1 MKNFEKM
8 KEEII
13 KKFSYM
19 LKCITE
25 LIFKNKSK
33 NKFYNNSPRVDL
45 LYKDQKIYF
54 DALQEAI
61 KNRAIYNVS
70 LSGEYSS
77 GKSSIIDS
85 FIIIENRFI
94 NGLKN
99 KNKFLK
105 ISLADFRGKE
115 ISEATQKLLEEKIL
129 QQIIYNKTNYTV
141 PNSGFKRIEK
151 ENLISQVTLHLFY
164 LLLGINIFNKT
175 IHLKYPEY
183 SNINNIIESIFEAF
197 FKLTYKISVVNLKI
211 MTFLV
216 MTIFFLSKIYAYI
229 KRNKINIKSIG
240 KGSVELFSDKEEKEI
255 FNKYLSEVLY
265 YFQCTKINVV
275 FIEDLDRIDC
285 NKELFLKLRELNFL
299 INNSDQVKQ
308 KVVFIYAVRN
318 NIFDTMEENSKFFEF
333 NIPIIPVVDKYNI
346 QDYILKLAEDIGIK
360 EKFSETYF
368 WDISKFFK
376 NIREINN
383 VFNDYIFYKNSLSL
397 FDYEMGLFS
406 MMIIKNLAP
415 KEFKE
420 FFHEGKDFLTDLIQI
435 KENINKRIR
444 GDDKIAAI
452 ITEKGTIKELLINR
466 EDLEFDL
473 IFSNESKN
481 WSVKQIL
488 LEIEKIK
495 SHNKI
500 IVELFFKGYIEE
512 KIKEQPYFRKEQ
524 VPEEI
529 YRFIEKA
536 KSSEKI
542 KYKFLLSNVELL
554 IKCDKSANFM
564 KKNAINYYVFNFFL
578 KLNKNN
584 SNLDLE
590 KVKNEYIENVIN
602 DFLENKMNFI
612 EYLVKNNKIPY
623 LEKYLT
629 INYLVN
635 YHSLITKIIEK
646 NKIISL
652 ELFEI
657 LKKTPAEE
665 KKMSHLISNY

>member
-1 MKNFEKM
+1 MKNFEKI
-8 KEEII
+8 KEKII
-13 KKFSYM
+13 KGFSFIF
-19 LKCITE
+19 KCITE
-25 LIFKNKSK
+25 WIFKNKSK

-85 FIIIENRFI
+85 FIIKENRFI

-151 ENLISQVTLHLFY
+151 ENLISQATLHLFY
-164 LLLGINIFNKT
+164 LLLGINIFSKT
-175 IHLKYPEY
+175 ILLKYPEY

-360 EKFSETYF
+360 EKFSEIYF
-368 WDISKFFK
+368 LDISKFFK

-406 MMIIKNLAP
+406 MMIIKNLLP

-435 KENINKRIR
+435 KENINKRIK
-444 GDDKIAAI
+444 GDEKIAAI
-452 ITEKGTIKELLINR
+452 ITEKGTIKELLIDR
-466 EDLEFDL
+466 GDLEFELLVSD
-473 IFSNESKN
+473 ESES
-481 WSVKQIL
+481 WGVKQIL
-488 LEIEKIK
+488 LEIEKIE

-512 KIKEQPYFRKEQ
+512 KIKEQPYFRKEE

-536 KSSEKI
+536 RSLEKI
-542 KYKFLLSNVELL
+542 KYKFLLKDVELL
-554 IKCDKSANFM
+554 IKYDKSANFM
-564 KKNAINYYVFNFFL
+564 KKNAINYYIFNFFL
-578 KLNKNN
+578 KLNRNN
-584 SNLDLE
+584 SNLNLE
-590 KVKNEYIENVIN
+590 KIKNEYIENVIN

-623 LEKYLT
+623 PEKYLT

-635 YHSLITKIIEK
+635 YHSIITKIIEK

-652 ELFEI
+652 ELFKI
-657 LKKTPAEE
+657 LKKNPDEE
-665 KKMSHLISNY
+665 KKLFLLISNY

>member
-1 MKNFEKM
+1 MINFEKI
-8 KEEII
+8 KEEIA
-13 KKFSYM
+13 KWKV
-19 LKCITE
+19 
-25 LIFKNKSK
+25 KNKSK

-61 KNRAIYNVS
+61 KNKAIYNVS

-77 GKSSIIDS
+77 GKSSILDS
-85 FIIIENRFI
+85 FILIENRFI
-94 NGLKN
+94 NSLKIKN

-115 ISEATQKLLEEKIL
+115 TSETTQKLLEEKIL
-129 QQIIYNKTNYTV
+129 QQIIYNKTNGTL
-141 PNSGFKRIEK
+141 PNSRFKRIEK
-151 ENLISQVTLHLFY
+151 DNLIPQATLHLFY
-164 LLLGINIFNKT
+164 LLLVINIFNKT
-175 IHLKYPEY
+175 IYIKYPEY
-183 SNINNIIESIFEAF
+183 IRLNNIIEGIFGF
-197 FKLTYKISVVNLKI
+197 FLKLTFGIVIDNLKI

-216 MTIFFLSKIYAYI
+216 MTIFFLSKIYTYI

-240 KGSVELFSDKEEKEI
+240 KGSIELFSDKEEKEI

-265 YFQCTKINVV
+265 YFQCTEINVV

-299 INNSDQVKQ
+299 INNSEQVKQ

-346 QDYILKLAEDIGIK
+346 KDYILKLAEEIGIK
-360 EKFSETYF
+360 EKFNETYF
-368 WDISKFFK
+368 FDISKFFK

-420 FFHEGKDFLTDLIQI
+420 FFHEGKDFLTALIQI
-435 KENINKRIR
+435 KDNINKRIR
-444 GDDKIAAI
+444 ENDKIAGI
-452 ITEKGTIKELLINR
+452 VTEKGTIKELLINT
-466 EDLEFDL
+466 EDLEWEL
-473 IFSNESKN
+473 MISSESES

-488 LEIEKIK
+488 SEIEKIK

-536 KSSEKI
+536 KALEKI
-542 KYKFLLSNVELL
+542 KYKFLLNDVELL
-554 IKCDKSANFM
+554 IKYDKNLYFM

-578 KLNKNN
+578 KFNGNNN
-584 SNLDLE
+584 SLNLE
-590 KVKNEYIENVIN
+590 KIKNEYIENVIN

-612 EYLVKNNKIPY
+612 EYLAKNSKISYP
-623 LEKYLT
+623 EKYLS

-635 YHSLITKIIEK
+635 YHSITTKIIEK
-646 NKIISL
+646 NKIISR
-652 ELFEI
+652 ELFQI
-657 LKKTPAEE
+657 LRKNSDEE
-665 KKMSHLISNY
+665 KKLSDLISNH

>member
-1 MKNFEKM
+1 M
-8 KEEII
+8 I
-13 KKFSYM
+13 
-19 LKCITE
+19 
-25 LIFKNKSK
+25 
-33 NKFYNNSPRVDL
+33 
-45 LYKDQKIYF
+45 
-54 DALQEAI
+54 
-61 KNRAIYNVS
+61 
-70 LSGEYSS
+70 
-77 GKSSIIDS
+77 
-85 FIIIENRFI
+85 
-94 NGLKN
+94 
-99 KNKFLK
+99 
-105 ISLADFRGKE
+105 
-115 ISEATQKLLEEKIL
+115 
-129 QQIIYNKTNYTV
+129 
-141 PNSGFKRIEK
+141 
-151 ENLISQVTLHLFY
+151 
-164 LLLGINIFNKT
+164 
-175 IHLKYPEY
+175 
-183 SNINNIIESIFEAF
+183 
-197 FKLTYKISVVNLKI
+197 
-211 MTFLV
+211 FLV

-360 EKFSETYF
+360 EKFSEIYF
-368 WDISKFFK
+368 LDISKFFK

-406 MMIIKNLAP
+406 MMIIKNLLP

-435 KENINKRIR
+435 KENINKRIK
-444 GDDKIAAI
+444 GDEKIAAI
-452 ITEKGTIKELLINR
+452 ITEKGTIKELLIDRGN
-466 EDLEFDL
+466 LEFEL
-473 IFSNESKN
+473 LFSDESES

-512 KIKEQPYFRKEQ
+512 KIKEQPYFRKEE

-536 KSSEKI
+536 RSLEKI
-542 KYKFLLSNVELL
+542 KYKFLLKDVELL
-554 IKCDKSANFM
+554 IKYDKSANFM

-578 KLNKNN
+578 KLNINN
-584 SNLDLE
+584 SNLNLE
-590 KVKNEYIENVIN
+590 KIKNEYIENVIN

-623 LEKYLT
+623 PEKYLT

-635 YHSLITKIIEK
+635 YHSIITKIIEK

-652 ELFEI
+652 ELFKI
-657 LKKTPAEE
+657 LKKNPAEE
-665 KKMSHLISNY
+665 KKLFRLISNY